1 MIAFVIKSGSRSI
14 QFLQEELVKNFDVIR
29 VMQCQL
35 SPQGEPDVKWHCDGA
50 NHIKRQ
56 KAFENTRSLSIVGF
70 TKATD
75 RLHEQLCCRGSDY
88 SLGKCMQRS
97 VKHLKFQRTLWS

>member
-35 SPQGEPDVKWHCDGA
+35 SPQGEPDVKWHFDGA

-56 KAFENTRSLSIVGF
+56 KAFENTRSRSIVGF

-75 RLHEQLCCRGSDY
+75 QLHEQLCCRGSDY
-88 SLGKCMQRS
+88 SLDKCMQRS